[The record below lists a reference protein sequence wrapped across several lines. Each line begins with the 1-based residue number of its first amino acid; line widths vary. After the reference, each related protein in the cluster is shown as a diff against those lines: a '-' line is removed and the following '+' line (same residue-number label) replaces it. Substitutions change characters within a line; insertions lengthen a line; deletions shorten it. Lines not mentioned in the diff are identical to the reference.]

1 MRRGVPVVFAVS
13 ATSVVLALSAPMAA
27 AQEPTARTQ
36 ATAPHAVGDA
46 ATGLAVVRLLPNT
59 NGDTGTGRL
68 GNAPGAELTLG
79 LAAASANTEATSS
92 PDRAVAQ
99 ASPGGVV
106 LAGQS
111 PQTPGTLSQ
120 TAPPDNAAPLT
131 SGITPPVT
139 PLDNVIKVGALTGSV
154 HARWNDTAGPCVG
167 RIADAGTEL
176 GSLSALSAI
185 PSLPG
190 VTDLTGLLLDKAL
203 VEGLK
208 KLGGPLATLGG
219 VLGGLG
225 TTGTAVLNVP
235 DAVSA
240 RSTVELVDI
249 PGGTTKAVRSTSTMR
264 IAAVKLLA
272 GSPFEVA
279 IKVVSPPTLQ
289 VTSTG
294 DAATSTVIYSAP
306 VLDVAQGGRSL
317 GRLDATNPK
326 LDIPIGIPLP
336 GSTAP
341 AGVGDLPIVGT
352 LLGNGQQ
359 VTDAISQGLQK
370 LDLGVL
376 RLSVATLS
384 QQGSAMTTPFAGHQL
399 GATARMLDLQ
409 VLPTSSLGLPGL
421 PSALAQVALGEQTAR
436 AYAPTGGVVCG
447 TAAQTPQTP
456 PTPSPK
462 PAPPLAYTNAAYQSV
477 PMFWTGTTLLLVG
490 VVLVAALPTRRVRP
504 AGTTSDTPDD
514 TTEDTT
520 DTAPEVPTDEPDGI
534 PPG

>member
-1 MRRGVPVVFAVS
+1 MRRGLPVVFAVS

-27 AQEPTARTQ
+27 AHSAPQVRA
-36 ATAPHAVGDA
+36 AAPHAVGDA

-68 GNAPGAELTLG
+68 GNAPGVELTLG

-92 PDRAVAQ
+92 FDRAVAQ

-120 TAPPDNAAPLT
+120 TAPPDNATPLR

-154 HARWNDTAGPCVG
+154 HARWSDTAGPCVG
-167 RIADAGTEL
+167 RISDAGTEL
-176 GSLSALSAI
+176 GNLSALSAI

-225 TTGTAVLNVP
+225 TTGTAVLSVP
-235 DAVSA
+235 DAVGA

-249 PGGTTKAVRSTSTMR
+249 PGAATKAVRSTSTMR
-264 IAAVKLLA
+264 VAVVKLLA
-272 GSPFEVA
+272 GSPFEVV
-279 IKVVSPPTLQ
+279 INVVSPPTLQ

-294 DAATSTVIYSAP
+294 DGATSTVVYAAP
-306 VLDVAQGGRSL
+306 VLDVVQGGRSL
-317 GRLDATNPK
+317 GRLDAANPK

-341 AGVGDLPIVGT
+341 AGVGNLPIVGT

-359 VTDAISQGLQK
+359 VTDAVSQGLQK

-376 RLSVATLS
+376 RLSVATMS
-384 QQGSAMTTPFAGHQL
+384 QQGSAMTKPFAGHQL

-447 TAAQTPQTP
+447 TAAQTPNTP
-456 PTPSPK
+456 PAPNPK

-477 PMFWTGTTLLLVG
+477 PMFWTGTALLLTG
-490 VVLVAALPTRRVRP
+490 VVMVAALPARRVRP
-504 AGTTSDTPDD
+504 AGDTEEP
-514 TTEDTT
+514 T
-520 DTAPEVPTDEPDGI
+520 DTAPEVPTDEPDDT

>member
-13 ATSVVLALSAPMAA
+13 AASVVLALSAPTAV
-27 AQEPTARTQ
+27 AQESARTQ
-36 ATAPHAVGDA
+36 VAAPRAVGDA
-46 ATGLAVVRLLPNT
+46 ATGLAIVRLLPNA

-79 LAAASANTEATSS
+79 LAAASANTEATKSF
-92 PDRAVAQ
+92 DRAVAQ
-99 ASPGGVV
+99 ASPGGIT

-120 TAPPDNAAPLT
+120 TAPPDNAAPLA

-139 PLDNVIKVGALTGSV
+139 PLDNVIKVGLLNGSV
-154 HARWNDTAGPCVG
+154 HARWSDTAGPCVG
-167 RIADAGTEL
+167 TISDSTTEL
-176 GSLSALSAI
+176 SSLFALSAI
-185 PSLPG
+185 PSLPS

-219 VLGGLG
+219 VLGGIG
-225 TTGTAVLNVP
+225 TTGTAVLSVP
-235 DAVSA
+235 DAGNA
-240 RSTVELVDI
+240 RSTVELVAI
-249 PGGTTKAVRSTSTMR
+249 PGTTTFAVRSTSTVRMT
-264 IAAVKLLA
+264 AVKLLA

-279 IKVVSPPTLQ
+279 INVVGPPTLQ

-294 DAATSTVIYSAP
+294 DAATSTVTYTAP
-306 VLDVAQGGRSL
+306 VLDVVQGGRSL
-317 GRLDATNPK
+317 GRLDAANPK

-336 GSTAP
+336 GSTTP
-341 AGVGDLPIVGT
+341 AGVGNLPIIGT
-352 LLGNGQQ
+352 LLSNGQQ

-376 RLSVATLS
+376 RLSVATMS
-384 QQGSAMTTPFAGHQL
+384 RQGSGMTMPFAGYQL
-399 GATARMLDLQ
+399 GAAARMLDLQ

-456 PTPSPK
+456 PAPSPK

-477 PMFWTGTTLLLVG
+477 PMFWTGSALLLMG
-490 VVLVAALPTRRVRP
+490 VVIVAALPARRVRP
-504 AGTTSDTPDD
+504 AS

-520 DTAPEVPTDEPDGI
+520 PEYTAPEVPTDEPDDT